1 MRILHVIPGIAPRY
15 GGPSTAIMPMCAA
28 LNRLPG
34 MQVEIAA
41 TDADGAG
48 RSIDLKDL
56 TGWPVPVHLFR
67 RDFSE
72 QWKFSRGLGGWL
84 WRHAR
89 DYDLMHVHAL
99 WSFSTA
105 AACAA
110 ARRHDVPVVV
120 RPCGMLSP
128 YTWERGAWKKRLY
141 WLAVE
146 RRNLTHARWIHVTS
160 PAEAREVE
168 ALRLPA
174 RVHPVVIPQGIDEG
188 AWQTEVRPDYLRK
201 RCGGRAGDR
210 PIVLFLSRLHP
221 KKGIVDYLLPAFAR
235 LRTDAFLAIAGG
247 ADEHEPGYEA
257 QVRAAVDRLGLSG
270 RVALLGPVT
279 AAERWWL
286 FDGAALF
293 VLPSHSENF
302 GIVVTEAMARG
313 LPVVVSN
320 TVQACDHVAQAGA
333 GRVVPLQVGAVT
345 AAVEELLGNVQDRSA
360 MGQRGGQYVRE
371 QLSWGQ
377 VTRSIAS
384 HYQGMGGKTPLTT
397 TRVSSCLATP
407 SPHKT
412 QGRP

>member
-1 MRILHVIPGIAPRY
+1 MRVLHVIPGIAPRY
-15 GGPSTAIMPMCAA
+15 GGPSMAIVPMCAA

-48 RSIDLKDL
+48 RSIDPKDL
-56 TGWPVPVHLFR
+56 PACSVPLHLFR

-72 QWKFSRGLGGWL
+72 QWKFSRGLAGWL
-84 WRHAR
+84 WQYAR
-89 DYDLMHVHAL
+89 DYDLLHVHAL

-110 ARRHDVPVVV
+110 ARRHGVPVVV

-146 RRNLTHARWIHVTS
+146 RRNLAGARWVHVTS
-160 PAEAREVE
+160 PAEAREVD
-168 ALRLPA
+168 ALRLPS

-188 AWQTEVRPDYLRK
+188 AWQAEVRPEYLRK

-235 LRTDAFLAIAGG
+235 LGTDAFLAIAGG
-247 ADEHEPGYEA
+247 ADEHEPGYEGE
-257 QVRAAVDRLGLSG
+257 VRAAVDRLGLSE
-270 RVALLGPVT
+270 RVALLGPVK
-279 AAERWWL
+279 ADERWWL
-286 FDGAALF
+286 FDGAAAF

-313 LPVVVSN
+313 VPVIVSDA
-320 TVQACDHVAQAGA
+320 VQASDHVLQAAA
-333 GRVVPLQVGAVT
+333 GRVVPLDVGAVVSALDGVLNGT
-345 AAVEELLGNVQDRSA
+345 TDRPE
-360 MGQRGGQYVRE
+360 MGERGRRYVRE
-371 QLSWGQ
+371 HLGWEAIAGRIARSYELCLNRRSNLLSEG
-377 VTRSIAS
+377 I
-384 HYQGMGGKTPLTT
+384 TT
-397 TRVSSCLATP
+397 S
-407 SPHKT
+407 
-412 QGRP
+412 